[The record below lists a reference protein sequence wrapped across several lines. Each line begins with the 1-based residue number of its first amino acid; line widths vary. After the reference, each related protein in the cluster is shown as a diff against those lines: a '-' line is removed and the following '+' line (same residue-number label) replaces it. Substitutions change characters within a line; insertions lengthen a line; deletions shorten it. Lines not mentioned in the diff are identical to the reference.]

1 MDLYQEF
8 HDVMQSSTEEEKE
21 VLRLALQ
28 AIRQKRERGSAYPS
42 GFLGLS
48 GEFVEDGVYRFRVPI
63 TPYMMNRGG
72 IVHGGVI
79 GTLADSTMGSLIN
92 KSLPEGKVAVTV
104 EMKVNY
110 LEPGVGSELISEAR
124 LIRLGNTLTFADCK
138 VENGSGKRIAHA
150 TGTFAIIPMTS

>member
-1 MDLYQEF
+1 GHDLIHGLVGPGVELLMLLKELTGRPWKTRTDCCTDISKPHRCNLKQENAMDLYQEF
-8 HDVMQSSTEEEKE
+8 HDMMQSSTEEEKE

-92 KSLPEGKVAVTV
+92 KS
-104 EMKVNY
+104 
-110 LEPGVGSELISEAR
+110 
-124 LIRLGNTLTFADCK
+124 
-138 VENGSGKRIAHA
+138 
-150 TGTFAIIPMTS
+150 